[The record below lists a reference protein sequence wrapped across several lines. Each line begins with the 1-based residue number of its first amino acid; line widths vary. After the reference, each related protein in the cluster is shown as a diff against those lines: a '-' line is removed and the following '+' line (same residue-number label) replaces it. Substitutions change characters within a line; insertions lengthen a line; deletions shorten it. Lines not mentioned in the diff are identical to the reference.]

1 MGSAMKKMCGFD
13 PVLDSC
19 RHDHYDVCQ
28 FLCIRHLPDYILSY
42 FGL

>member
-1 MGSAMKKMCGFD
+1 MGITMKKMCGFC